1 MTRSQLLINHSKGKS
16 TMPAPLPPEIENLFS
31 QRSNR
36 HGQAAWSNPRGLDGR
51 IALSAG
57 YPDPSSMPKSDM
69 AEAMRVALE
78 KDGELALQYGAN
90 RGFDRLL
97 EQLQVKLKR
106 DQGIECTEEELLVV
120 SGAGQG
126 LGIIVDALCDPG
138 DVVISE
144 EPTWMGAVR
153 HFRGIGVD
161 VEPVPV
167 DEEGTDIQQLERTIE
182 HLNQE
187 GRRPKLI
194 YMIPNFQNPIGV
206 TATLERRKALI
217 NVAKTYLI
225 PIIEDDAYSDLRYRG
240 DKLPTLYELDD
251 SGLVIY
257 LSTFSKIIGAGLRLG
272 WIVAHPRFI
281 SAFAALKQEGGTSP
295 FVSAA
300 VTEFCASG
308 TLTEHIGELRKVYG
322 GRHDAMIRAL
332 EKNMPGGTSWS
343 DPDGGF
349 FVWVKLPDGV
359 KVTDIQ
365 ASLKDQGVD
374 VSPGTQFYF
383 HGGGENEVRL
393 SFSYANEEQIETGVK
408 ALAQAINAA
417 R

>member
-1 MTRSQLLINHSKGKS
+1 M
-16 TMPAPLPPEIENLFS
+16 LFS

-36 HGQAAWSNPRGLDGR
+36 HGQASFTNPRNLEGR

-69 AEAMRVALE
+69 AESMRLGLE

-90 RGFDRLL
+90 RGYDRLL
-97 EQLQVKLKR
+97 EQLQIKLKR
-106 DQGIECTEEELLVV
+106 DQGIDCTEEELLIVG
-120 SGAGQG
+120 GAGQG
-126 LGIIVDALCDPG
+126 LGIIADALCDPG

-161 VEPVPV
+161 VEPVRV
-167 DEEGTDIQQLERTIE
+167 DDEGTSIDELRSIVTRLERD
-182 HLNQE
+182 
-187 GRRPKLI
+187 GRRPKFI

-206 TATLERRKALI
+206 TTTLERRKEIIELARTH
-217 NVAKTYLI
+217 VI

-240 DKLPTLYELDD
+240 DKLPTMYELDD
-251 SGLVIY
+251 SGMVIY

-281 SAFAALKQEGGTSP
+281 NAFAALKHEGGTSP

-308 TLTEHIGELRKVYG
+308 TLVEHVGELRSVYG
-322 GRHDAMIRAL
+322 GRHQAMMTAL
-332 EKNMPGGTSWS
+332 QTYMPESVTWS
-343 DPDGGF
+343 DPSGGF
-349 FVWVKLPDGV
+349 FVWVNLPDGV
-359 KVTDIQ
+359 TVGDVTPT
-365 ASLKDQGVD
+365 LKDAGVD
-374 VSPGTQFYF
+374 VSPGTQFFF
-383 HGGGENEVRL
+383 HGGGDNAIRL
-393 SFSYANEEQIETGVK
+393 SFSFANEEQIDTGVK
-408 ALAQAINAA
+408 ALAEVIKAA
-417 R
+417 S

>member
-1 MTRSQLLINHSKGKS
+1 MT
-16 TMPAPLPPEIENLFS
+16 TPLPADVENLFS

-36 HGQAAWSNPRGLDGR
+36 HGEASFTNPRNLEGR

-57 YPDPSSMPKSDM
+57 YPDPSSMPRSDM

-90 RGFDRLL
+90 RGYDRLL
-97 EQLQVKLKR
+97 EELQVKLKR
-106 DQGIECTEEELLVV
+106 DQGINCTEEELLIV

-126 LGIIVDALCDPG
+126 LGIIADALCDPG

-153 HFRGIGVD
+153 HFRGVGVD
-161 VEPVPV
+161 VEPVRV
-167 DEEGTDIQQLERTIE
+167 DDQGTSIE
-182 HLNQE
+182 HLNEIITRLASE
-187 GRRPKLI
+187 GRRPKFL

-206 TATLERRKALI
+206 TATVERRKELI
-217 NVAKTYLI
+217 ELAKTHGL

-240 DKLPTLYELDD
+240 EKLPTMYEMDD

-281 SAFAALKQEGGTSP
+281 NAFAALKQEGGTSP

-322 GRHDAMIRAL
+322 GRAAAMNKAL
-332 EKNMPGGTSWS
+332 EEYMPEGVSWS
-343 DPDGGF
+343 DPEGGF
-349 FVWVKLPDGV
+349 FVWVTLPDGV
-359 KVTDIQ
+359 RVTDV
-365 ASLKDQGVD
+365 APTLKAAGVD

-383 HGGGENEVRL
+383 HGGGEHAVRL
-393 SFSYANEEQIETGVK
+393 SFSYANQDQIETGVK
-408 ALAQAINAA
+408 ALADAIKAA
-417 R
+417 M